1 MSANSEAQGSGRGI
15 DITKWIVVAVLLV
28 VAIVGNY
35 YFRQYNLAL
44 RAIAV
49 VAVVAV
55 AGAIALWTTKGKATL
70 VFAREARTEMRK
82 VIWPTRQEA
91 LQTTLIVAV
100 VTAIMALILWGLD
113 GILVRLVSFLTSL
126 RFSKMSDSPKKRWY
140 VIQAFSGFEGRV
152 AQSLREH
159 IKLHN
164 MEESFGEVM
173 VPTEEVVE
181 IRSGQRRKSE
191 RKFFPGYVLV
201 QMVMNDE
208 SWHLVRSVPRVMGFI
223 GGTSDRPA
231 PISDKE
237 VDAIMNRLQQVGD
250 KPRPKTLFEPGEMVR
265 VSDGPFADFNGVVE
279 EVDYEKSRL
288 KVSVSIFGRATPVE
302 LDFSQV
308 EKG

>member
-1 MSANSEAQGSGRGI
+1 MRNKRASFDALFANTEAQGSGRGLEAM
-15 DITKWIVVAVLLV
+15 KWVVVAVLLL

-35 YFRQYNLAL
+35 LYRDMMLPL
-44 RAIAV
+44 RALAV
-49 VAVVAV
+49 VILIAAAGGVA
-55 AGAIALWTTKGKATL
+55 LLTTKGKAT
-70 VFAREARTEMRK
+70 VAFAREARTEVRK
-82 VIWPTRQEA
+82 VIWPTRQET
-91 LQTTLIVAV
+91 LHTTLIVAA
-100 VTAIMALILWGLD
+100 VTAVMSLILWGLD
-113 GILVRLVSFLTSL
+113 G
-126 RFSKMSDSPKKRWY
+126 KKRWY
-140 VIQAFSGFEGRV
+140 VVQAFSGFEGRV
-152 AQSLREH
+152 ATSLREY
-159 IKLHN
+159 IKLQN
-164 MEESFGEVM
+164 MEELFGEVM

-181 IRSGQRRKSE
+181 IRGGQRRKSE

-201 QMVMNDE
+201 QMVMNDA

-250 KPRPKTLFEPGEMVR
+250 KPRPKTMFEPGEMVR

-302 LDFSQV
+302 LDFAQV
-308 EKG
+308 EKA